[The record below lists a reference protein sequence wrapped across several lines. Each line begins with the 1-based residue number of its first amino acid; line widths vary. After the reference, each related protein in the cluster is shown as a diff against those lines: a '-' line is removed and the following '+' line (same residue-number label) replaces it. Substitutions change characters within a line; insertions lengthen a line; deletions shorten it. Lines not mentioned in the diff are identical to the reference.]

1 MSEIYMIWEPKKD
14 AKGNPLPKPFYYDLC
29 QRTVL
34 NHNPKAQIVNMD
46 EAKEI
51 IGEIP
56 DAIKDHY
63 IAHQTDWVRKML
75 VYSTGGI
82 YVDSD
87 FICLKP
93 LDFLADMSN
102 YIDMAVPKQPDGH
115 WMDNFLVAKK
125 GSETVKHAADVAL
138 RVMTNKRPRK
148 GIPFSSTPNKNK
160 VQYINWLDPSAG
172 ALREAINHW
181 QRRSLILEI
190 PRTWIH
196 PMAANSRN
204 RRWFFTPKQG
214 DGIPFIKS
222 CLGYMTSA
230 HMFSKKLDQ
239 FKSEKELMDS
249 NTRVADLI
257 KAGLE

>member
-1 MSEIYMIWEPKKD
+1 MSTVYMIWEPKKD

-51 IGEIP
+51 IGGIP
-56 DAIKDHY
+56 DVIKEHY

-75 VYSTGGI
+75 VYSTGGL

-102 YIDMAVPKQPDGH
+102 HIDMAIPKQPNGQ

-125 GSETVKHAADVAL
+125 GSETAKHAADVAL
-138 RVMTNKRPRK
+138 RMMTNKRPRQGGPFS
-148 GIPFSSTPNKNK
+148 GIPDKDGRPC
-160 VQYINWLDPSAG
+160 INWLDPSAG

-181 QRRSLILEI
+181 QRRSLILQI
-190 PRTWIH
+190 PTTWIH
-196 PMAANSRN
+196 PMPLN
-204 RRWFFTPKQG
+204 RQWFFTPKQN
-214 DGIPFIKS
+214 DGIPYVRS
-222 CLGYMTSA
+222 CYGYITSV
-230 HMFSKKLDQ
+230 HMFNKKINQ
-239 FKSEKELMDS
+239 FKSEKELLNS

-257 KAGLE
+257 KAGLGEC